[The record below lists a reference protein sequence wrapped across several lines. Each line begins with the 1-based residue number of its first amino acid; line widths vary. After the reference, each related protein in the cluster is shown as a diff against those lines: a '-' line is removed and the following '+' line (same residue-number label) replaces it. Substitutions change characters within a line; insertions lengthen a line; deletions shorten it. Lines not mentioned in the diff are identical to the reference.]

1 MAKILIVDD
10 HPIVRKGMSHLIEE
24 KFGTRHK
31 VIGQAED
38 ADEALDELDRL
49 QPDMVIV
56 DIFLKGSD
64 GIELVKRIKLKYPDI
79 NILVMSMHDE
89 SLYASR
95 ALAAGADGYVMKQ
108 ERPEE
113 VLKAIEKVL
122 HGEVYLSDKI
132 ASSLLRKRSTQK
144 DQSYSLMSHL
154 TDRELEVFRLFGIGW
169 TTRKIAEHLHLS
181 VRTIETYRARIK
193 EKLGL
198 NTANELIQ
206 HAVEWINSNDFR

>member
-1 MAKILIVDD
+1 MAEIVIVDD
-10 HPIVRKGMSHLIEE
+10 HPIVREGMTHLIKE
-24 KFGTRHK
+24 KYGSRHK
-31 VIGQAED
+31 VIGQAD
-38 ADEALDELDRL
+38 NADEALDELDRL

-108 ERPEE
+108 EKSEK

-132 ASSLLRKRSTQK
+132 ASSLLRQRSTHK
-144 DQSYSLMSHL
+144 DQSYSLVAHL
-154 TDRELEVFRLFGIGW
+154 TDRELEVFRLFGVGW

-198 NTANELIQ
+198 NNANELVR
-206 HAVEWINSNDFR
+206 HAVEWVNSNDFR